1 MRKWS
6 TIVGAVFCEVL
17 IMTAQL
23 SADMSIAITNPK
35 NGDFLAPCNDLKV
48 TFDVKVT
55 TETIK
60 DIRLYTNGAVRG
72 AVRKEPWEYIWKKQV
87 RGAYVLQALLRSAD
101 GAEVWSEPIRIK
113 VGSVSAGEKV
123 QNGSFECNSIAPWN
137 LNAHS
142 SEGAKAVGT
151 VINEPYF
158 DDDNYLMVEI
168 QSGGSVN
175 WHVQLQQNIPTDSG
189 HVYQVSFLADADE
202 KKPILITMQENQDP
216 WSVQWGQD
224 VEIDGANFYGP
235 FDFEATRT
243 DPTNYIRFNI
253 GANTTTLYIDDIRV
267 VDTSASSVK
276 AKEYDWNGAVKEFEL
291 LDAYPN
297 PFNMNTV
304 IPFHLSESAKINLAV
319 YNMSGQLVQTL
330 AVGHYESGRHQ
341 VSWNGLNAEQ
351 QVMPSGVYFYRLIVD
366 GRLPFELSRKVV
378 LMK

>member
-1 MRKWS
+1 MRRLLM
-6 TIVGAVFCEVL
+6 TLAVLSFMFAL
-17 IMTAQL
+17 TAVAW
-23 SADMSIAITNPK
+23 ADMSIAITSPQ
-35 NGDFLAPCNDLKV
+35 NGDYINPCGDLVVK
-48 TFDVKVT
+48 FDVKVT

-60 DIRLYTNGAVRG
+60 DIRFYVNGAVRG
-72 AVRKEPWEYIWKKQV
+72 VVRKEPWEYVWKKQV
-87 RGAYVLQALLRSAD
+87 RGAYVLQAMLRSAE

-113 VGSVSAGEKV
+113 VGPVSAGEKV
-123 QNGSFECNSIAPWN
+123 QNGSFECNALAPWN

-142 SEGAKAVGT
+142 GEGAVATGT

-168 QSGGSVN
+168 QNGGSVN

-189 HVYQVSFLADADE
+189 HVYQISFLADADE
-202 KKPILITMQENQDP
+202 KKPILITMQENQAP
-216 WSVQWGQD
+216 WAVQYGQD
-224 VEIDGANFYGP
+224 IEIDGANLYGP

-267 VDTSASSVK
+267 IDTSASGVK
-276 AKEYDWNGAVKEFEL
+276 AKEYDWSGAVKTFEL

-304 IPFHLSESAKINLAV
+304 IPFVLSQPAKVNLAV

-330 AVGHYESGRHQ
+330 AVGQYEAGRHQ
-341 VSWNGLNAEQ
+341 VAWNGLDAEQ
-351 QVMPSGVYFYRLIVD
+351 RVVPSGVYFYRLIVD
-366 GRLPFELSRKVV
+366 GKRPFELSRKIV
-378 LMK
+378 LVK